1 MLHNC
6 QAYAWLQ
13 GRTYVVPEDIQTV
26 AVPVMAHR
34 CSVPGI
40 WKYYFRGRTDE
51 RNLGTGQSTHGR
63 MGEKYKRS

>member
-1 MLHNC
+1 MLHGC

-34 CSVPGI
+34 LVLSRGYGSTISGEEQMKEILEQVKVPTEE
-40 WKYYFRGRTDE
+40 WE
-51 RNLGTGQSTHGR
+51 RR
-63 MGEKYKRS
+63 